1 MTVDLELQ
9 NDFKI
14 AMGKIK
20 ELQRENNSLR
30 SQNKILKEKYEDL
43 WVQNKLQMS
52 KIVEYRRLIEHYE
65 DGAPLYVQVDS

>member
-14 AMGKIK
+14 AREKIK

-30 SQNKILKEKYEDL
+30 SQNKILRDKYEDL
-43 WVQNKLQMS
+43 WMSNKIQMS

-65 DGAPLYVQVDS
+65 DGAPRYVNPEN

>member
-14 AMGKIK
+14 AREKIK

-30 SQNKILKEKYEDL
+30 SQNKILRDKYEDL
-43 WVQNKLQMS
+43 WMQNKLQMS

-65 DGAPLYVQVDS
+65 DGAPRYVNPEN

>member
-1 MTVDLELQ
+1 MKVELELL
-9 NDFKI
+9 NDFRIVSEKV
-14 AMGKIK
+14 K